1 MNFIFDEVKGL
12 WTIPVKVY
20 GAEIAAIVD
29 TTLTR
34 TVLAAG
40 DVSTLTGLSVTD
52 VLNVCTKRGGIKQ
65 RYPEHRHID
74 CYPLKLSCI
83 YIGNVK
89 FDTFQCL
96 VSDAFENSHI
106 GLDMLRCM
114 SLAKDSAEKTL
125 TCSEIR
131 CDEYSSVYDKH
142 FKDIGALSNESGND
156 LQQILEKLASYS
168 ITLYDAVTT
177 ARKIPGEM
185 RTLVNGFLKMHEKFP
200 MPIADVEVG
209 DTLLHEGAQWV
220 VEKIVM
226 DDGAPMLLCNS
237 KKGVSGWVR
246 DAICVITNRQPK
258 QVTGVNVSYLLD
270 KLREFN
276 SELYSYV
283 LKKQVPD
290 GLCSVVDAFM
300 HEYGMFPM
308 PVDNVGLG
316 DAVLK
321 DGTKYTVV
329 QVKTESGRRCLHCK
343 NQSGVTEWVI
353 DDIVIVLG

>member
-1 MNFIFDEVKGL
+1 
-12 WTIPVKVY
+12 
-20 GAEIAAIVD
+20 
-29 TTLTR
+29 
-34 TVLAAG
+34 
-40 DVSTLTGLSVTD
+40 
-52 VLNVCTKRGGIKQ
+52 
-65 RYPEHRHID
+65 
-74 CYPLKLSCI
+74 
-83 YIGNVK
+83 
-89 FDTFQCL
+89 
-96 VSDAFENSHI
+96 
-106 GLDMLRCM
+106 MLRCM
-114 SLAKDSAEKTL
+114 SLAKDSAEKTF

-226 DDGAPMLLCNS
+226 DDGAPMLWCNS

-283 LKKQVPD
+283 LKK
-290 GLCSVVDAFM
+290 
-300 HEYGMFPM
+300 
-308 PVDNVGLG
+308 
-316 DAVLK
+316 
-321 DGTKYTVV
+321 
-329 QVKTESGRRCLHCK
+329 
-343 NQSGVTEWVI
+343 
-353 DDIVIVLG
+353 